1 MRLHREFLF
10 QLLAGLFL
18 MSSILAQQG
27 DYLTEEEAI
36 RIKEAQ
42 ELYPRTREYL
52 RVAAARVAEISRRTG
67 KTYDVKVPEEKEKKP
82 KKEKR
87 RKDSEAPAEPENPLL
102 FYQLPDVVS
111 GISQSLRAIMT
122 NVDEKY
128 RQKRT
133 EPAEIVRSLKLL
145 QAFISQDFSV
155 LDNLEEK
162 ARSDEDVNLYRAVK
176 NAKENLEK
184 ARDGA
189 KEGLTALQGPQ
200 DERKKP
206 N

>member
-82 KKEKR
+82 KKEK
-87 RKDSEAPAEPENPLL
+87 
-102 FYQLPDVVS
+102 
-111 GISQSLRAIMT
+111 
-122 NVDEKY
+122 
-128 RQKRT
+128 
-133 EPAEIVRSLKLL
+133 
-145 QAFISQDFSV
+145 
-155 LDNLEEK
+155 
-162 ARSDEDVNLYRAVK
+162 
-176 NAKENLEK
+176 LEK

-189 KEGLTALQGPQ
+189 KEGLTALQSPQ